1 MAPVPEARDRLSEP
15 CVARVPLFARLSPA
29 QQEEVARYARPALA
43 ERGEPVVA
51 AGQAAAQL
59 FVVHEGSVK
68 VSKASRDGR
77 ETTLRVLGPGDVLGE
92 VWFLTGGRPDLDAVA
107 LQPTRVCVFDH
118 ARLSELLGRFP
129 EVGAVMLRTMAE
141 QLRSAERMLAARALA
156 DVGARVAAYLLDL
169 PAVFEDGRATVALPM
184 AKKEVATLLGTSPET
199 LSRRL
204 AAFERQGLIRVRG
217 AHVEILDADA
227 LDLASRGA

>member
-1 MAPVPEARDRLSEP
+1 MAEP

-43 ERGEPVVA
+43 DRGEPVVT

-169 PAVFEDGRATVALPM
+169 PGILEDGRTTVVLPI

-204 AAFERQGLIRVRG
+204 ATFERQGLIRVRG
-217 AHVEILDADA
+217 AHVEILDADG

>member
-1 MAPVPEARDRLSEP
+1 MASGGDPSAVVVEP
-15 CVARVPLFARLSPA
+15 CVAHVPLFARLSPV
-29 QQEEVARYARPALA
+29 QQAEVARYARPATVEQGQPL
-43 ERGEPVVA
+43 VVA
-51 AGQAAAQL
+51 GQDAAQL

-68 VSKASRDGR
+68 VSKTSRDGR
-77 ETTLRVLGPGDVLGE
+77 ETTLRALRPGDVLGE
-92 VWFLTGGRPDLDAVA
+92 VWFLTGGSPDLDAVA

-129 EVGAVMLRTMAE
+129 EVGAVMLRTLAE
-141 QLRSAERMLAARALA
+141 QLRSAERMLTARALA

-169 PAVFEDGRATVALPM
+169 PVAVEEGRMTVVLPL

-204 AAFERQGLIRVRG
+204 SSFERDGLIRVHG
-217 AHVEILDADA
+217 AHVEILDGDG